1 MQPWENY
8 RTDPLTE
15 KEKQQARLTIE
26 RMDRAWRFLAPV
38 DAALSSWKAWLFAVA
53 FVVWIN
59 RPDII
64 AALSLLIGGK

>member
-8 RTDPLTE
+8 RTDDLTE

-26 RMDRAWRFLAPV
+26 RMDRAWRILAPV
-38 DAALSSWKAWLFAVA
+38 DAVINSWKAWFFAVA

-59 RPDII
+59 RPEII
-64 AALSLLIGGK
+64 AALSLLIGSK